1 MSEVRLLLTAIQ
13 YFTRI
18 PVPAWVGHSQ
28 DQLSGAARY
37 FPAVGLLI
45 GCAGALALWLF
56 AQVLPGPLPVI
67 LSTVVTVLLTGAFH
81 EDGLADT
88 FDGLGGGSTRERAL
102 EIMKD
107 SRVGTYGAIAL
118 VLTLLLKLAALDALP
133 LGLAM
138 TALVGAH
145 PFSRACA
152 VTLIFGSSYVGSAEH
167 SRAKPVALGMSNGE
181 FFVALVF
188 GVAPLALCG
197 TRAIAGIAASLLA
210 LGILAGWF
218 TRRLGGYTGDTL
230 GATQQITEVTFYL
243 ALLATWTIAP

>member
-1 MSEVRLLLTAIQ
+1 MTEIRLLLTAIQ

-37 FPAVGLLI
+37 FPAVGLLV
-45 GCAGALALWLF
+45 GCAGAGALWLA
-56 AQVLPGPLPVI
+56 AQILPSPLPVI
-67 LSTVVTVLLTGAFH
+67 LSTVVTVLMTGAFH

-88 FDGLGGGSTRERAL
+88 FDGLGGGATRERAL

-118 VLTLLLKLAALDALP
+118 VLTLLLKISALSALP
-133 LGLAM
+133 AEVAIV
-138 TALVGAH
+138 ALIGAH
-145 PFSRACA
+145 PFSRSCSVAI
-152 VTLIFGSSYVGSAEH
+152 IFGSRYVGSAEH
-167 SRAKPVALGMSNGE
+167 SRAKPVALGMTRGGFSIA
-181 FFVALVF
+181 VVF

-197 TRAIAGIAASLLA
+197 THAFAGIAAA
-210 LGILAGWF
+210 LVALTILFSWF

-230 GATQQITEVTFYL
+230 GATQQITEVAFYL
-243 ALLATWTIAP
+243 ALL